1 MRLNVNHRTMYR
13 FDPPM
18 RGVAQ
23 SLRLWPSLFEGQA
36 VLDWNVDIEG
46 AVRGANFR
54 DGAGDLIET
63 ATFLGSVETVV
74 VDVTGTVETTDL
86 SGMLR
91 GHSEKVP
98 PLAYVRRGP
107 FTHASRA
114 IRDLAEEATKG
125 AENPLA
131 EAHALADAIGEAI
144 AYVPGQTDALTT
156 AAEAFEA
163 GRGVCQD
170 HAHALVAAAICLD
183 IPARYVTGYLHAEG
197 DIADASH
204 AWAEIYVRDLGW
216 IGFDASNRV
225 CPDERY
231 IRLGSGF
238 DAIDAAPIRGVSSGA
253 GAEALSVDVKIIDAG
268 QQ

>member
-1 MRLNVNHRTMYR
+1 MRLQVDHRTTYR

-23 SLRLWPSLFEGQA
+23 SLRLWPSLFDGQS
-36 VLDWNVDIEG
+36 VVEWNVDIEG
-46 AVRGANFR
+46 AIRGTNFR

-74 VDVTGTVETTDL
+74 VQVSGTVETTDL
-86 SGMLR
+86 SGVLK
-91 GHSEKVP
+91 GHREKVP
-98 PLAYVRRGP
+98 PMAYVRRGP
-107 FTHASRA
+107 FTHPSAK
-114 IRDLAEEATKG
+114 IRDLAQTAVEG
-125 AENPLA
+125 VSDPLA
-131 EAHALADAIGEAI
+131 QAHALAAAVSEAI
-144 AYVPGQTDALTT
+144 SYIPGETDAQTT
-156 AAEAFEA
+156 AAEALEA

-197 DIADASH
+197 AIAEASH
-204 AWAEIYVRDLGW
+204 AWAEVHVAGLGW
-216 IGFDASNRV
+216 VGFDASNRV

-238 DAIDAAPIRGVSSGA
+238 DSIDAAPIRGVSQGA
-253 GAEALSVDVKIIDAG
+253 GIERMDVDVKILDAG

>member
-1 MRLNVNHRTMYR
+1 MRLKVNHRTTYK

-23 SLRLWPSLFEGQA
+23 SLRLWPSLFDGQT

-46 AVRGANFR
+46 AIRGANFR

-63 ATFLGSVETVV
+63 ATFLGSVDTVEIAV
-74 VDVTGTVETTDL
+74 VGTVETTDL
-86 SGMLR
+86 SGVLR

-98 PLAYVRRGP
+98 PLAYIRRGP
-107 FTHASRA
+107 FTHASPA
-114 IRDLAEEATKG
+114 IRDLAETAIKS
-125 AENPLA
+125 AESPIA
-131 EAHALADAIGEAI
+131 QAHALAGAIGEAI
-144 AYVPGQTDALTT
+144 AYVPGQTDAQTT
-156 AAEAFEA
+156 ASEALEA

-170 HAHALVAAAICLD
+170 HAHVLVAAAISLE

-197 DIADASH
+197 DIAEASH
-204 AWAEIYVRDLGW
+204 AWAELYVQDFGW
-216 IGFDASNRV
+216 VGFDASNRV
-225 CPDERY
+225 CPDESY

-238 DAIDAAPIRGVSSGA
+238 DSIDAAPIRGVSQGA
-253 GAEALSVDVKIIDAG
+253 GVEALNVDVSVVDAG

>member
-1 MRLNVNHRTMYR
+1 MRLLVNHRTTYK

-23 SLRLWPSLFEGQA
+23 SLRLWPSLFEGQT
-36 VLDWNVDIEG
+36 VLDWHVDIAG
-46 AVRGANFR
+46 AIRGANFR

-63 ATFLGSVETVV
+63 ATFLGSVETVII
-74 VDVTGTVETTDL
+74 DVTGTVETTDL
-86 SGMLR
+86 SGVLR
-91 GHSEKVP
+91 GHREKVP

-107 FTHASRA
+107 FTHASA
-114 IRDLAEEATKG
+114 GIRDLAEKAIAG
-125 AENPLA
+125 AANPLA
-131 EAHALADAIGEAI
+131 KAHALAEAVGEAI
-144 AYVPGQTDALTT
+144 AYTPGETDARTT
-156 AAEAFEA
+156 AAEALEA

-170 HAHALVAAAICLD
+170 HAHTLVAAAICLD

-204 AWAEIYVRDLGW
+204 AWAEIHVPDLGW
-216 IGFDASNRV
+216 VGFDASNQV

-238 DAIDAAPIRGVSSGA
+238 DSIDAAPIRGVSQGQ
-253 GAEALSVDVKIIDAG
+253 GAESMNVDVKVLDAS